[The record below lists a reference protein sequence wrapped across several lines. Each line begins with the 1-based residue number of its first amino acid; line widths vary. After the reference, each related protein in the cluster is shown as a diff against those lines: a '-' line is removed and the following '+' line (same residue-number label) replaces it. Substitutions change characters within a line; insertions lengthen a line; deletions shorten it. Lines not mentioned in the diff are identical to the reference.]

1 MTWGREETLDVLSQ
15 AEEDLS
21 AEDIYMM
28 VHQIYPNIGLT
39 SIYRTLDI
47 LTNIGLVNKFDFGHG
62 RARYELAE
70 SFSGKRHHHHLVC
83 TGYDRIIDYTDFID
97 EEVALLRK
105 TEEGLSKKYDFT
117 ITNHLIQFYG
127 LCHSCNERK

>member
-15 AEEDLS
+15 AEEKLN

-47 LTNIGLVNKFDFGHG
+47 LTN
-62 RARYELAE
+62 
-70 SFSGKRHHHHLVC
+70 
-83 TGYDRIIDYTDFID
+83 
-97 EEVALLRK
+97 

-117 ITNHLIQFYG
+117 ITNHLIQFYS
-127 LCHSCNERK
+127 LCHSYNERK

>member
-47 LTNIGLVNKFDFGHG
+47 LTNICLVKKFDFGQG
-62 RARYELAE
+62 RAKYELAE
-70 SFSGKRHHHHLVC
+70 GSSGKRHHHHLVC
-83 TGYDRIIDYTDFID
+83 TGYDHIIDYTDFID
-97 EEVALLRK
+97 EEIALLRK
-105 TEEGLSKKYDFT
+105 TEEGLSKKYNFT

-127 LCHSCNERK
+127 LCHSCKEKE